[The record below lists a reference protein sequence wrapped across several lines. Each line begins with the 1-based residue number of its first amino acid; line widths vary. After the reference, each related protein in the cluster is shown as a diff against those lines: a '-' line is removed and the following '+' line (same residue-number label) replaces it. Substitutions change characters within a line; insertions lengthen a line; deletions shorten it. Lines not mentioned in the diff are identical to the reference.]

1 MVLFLQILLA
11 HLIGDFVLQPDS
23 WVKSKNHKKYG
34 SPKLYLHVLVHA
46 VILALMLGFDARYW
60 IGYVVIVLSHF
71 LIDVLKIWSQRFR
84 PRSRF
89 MFMVDQILHI
99 LVILLVVSFYEPV
112 TISFAGFLTYERLLL
127 ITALVIV
134 TFVAGVVVKVF
145 IARWNPDKIGG
156 KDLTKDKAGY
166 IIGILERLLVF
177 VFVVL
182 GRWEAIGFLIAAKSV
197 FRFGDLKEP
206 RERMLT
212 EYILIGTLASFGVAI
227 MLGLAYLHLVN
238 LYA

>member
-1 MVLFLQILLA
+1 MILFLKILLA

-23 WVKSKNHKKYG
+23 WVKSKNHQKFW
-34 SPKLYLHVLVHA
+34 SPKLYLHILVHA
-46 VILALMLGFDARYW
+46 FILAIFLGFDTRYW
-60 IGYVVIVLSHF
+60 LGYTIIILSHF
-71 LIDVLKIWSQRFR
+71 LLDVFKIWTQRFR
-84 PRSRF
+84 PGSRF
-89 MFMVDQILHI
+89 MFMVDQGLHI
-99 LVILLVVSFYEPV
+99 LLIILVVSIYEPISV
-112 TISFAGFLTYERLLL
+112 SFAGLLTYERLLL
-127 ITALVIV
+127 ITSLVVV

-145 IARWNPDKIGG
+145 IARWNPDLIGD

-177 VFVVL
+177 VFVLL

-227 MLGLAYLHLVN
+227 LIGLAYQHLVD
-238 LYA
+238 LPV

>member
-1 MVLFLQILLA
+1 MMLFLKILLA
-11 HLIGDFVLQPDS
+11 HLLGDFVLQPDS
-23 WVKSKNHKKYG
+23 WVKSKNHQKYS

-46 VILALMLGFDARYW
+46 VLLALMLGLDTQYW
-60 IGYVVIVLSHF
+60 LGYTVILFSHF

-84 PRSRF
+84 PGSRF
-89 MFMVDQILHI
+89 LFMVDQILHI
-99 LVILLVVSFYEPV
+99 LVIAWVVSFYEPV
-112 TISFAGFLTYERLLL
+112 KVSIEGILTYKMLLL
-127 ITALVIV
+127 ITCLIVV

-145 IARWNPDKIGG
+145 IARWNPDIIGD

-227 MLGLAYLHLVN
+227 MMGLAYLQLVQWN
-238 LYA
+238 G

>member
-1 MVLFLQILLA
+1 MMLFLKILLA

-23 WVKSKNHKKYG
+23 WVKSKNHKKYW

-46 VILALMLGFDARYW
+46 IILALMLGFDTRYW

-89 MFMVDQILHI
+89 MFLVDQVLHI
-99 LVILLVVSFYEPV
+99 LVIILVVSFYE
-112 TISFAGFLTYERLLL
+112 TISLSFTGLLTYERLLL
-127 ITALVIV
+127 ITSLVVV

-145 IARWNPDKIGG
+145 IARWNPDIIGD

-166 IIGILERLLVF
+166 IIGILERFLVF
-177 VFVVL
+177 VFVLL

-227 MLGLAYLHLVN
+227 LIGLAYQHLAN
-238 LYA
+238 LPV

>member
-1 MVLFLQILLA
+1 MILFLKILLA

-23 WVKSKNHKKYG
+23 WVQSKNLKKY
-34 SPKLYLHVLVHA
+34 SSSKLYLHLLVHA
-46 VILALMLGFDARYW
+46 VLLAVFLGFDTRYW
-60 IGYVVIVLSHF
+60 LGYAIIILSHF
-71 LIDVLKIWSQRFR
+71 LLDVFKIWTQRFR

-99 LVILLVVSFYEPV
+99 LVIAWVVSFYEPV
-112 TISFAGFLTYERLLL
+112 KVSFEGILTYKMLLL
-127 ITALVIV
+127 VTCLVVV

-145 IARWNPDKIGG
+145 IARWNPDVIGD

-227 MLGLAYLHLVN
+227 LIGLAYLQLVTMH
-238 LYA
+238 A

>member
-1 MVLFLQILLA
+1 MILFLKILLA

-23 WVKSKNHKKYG
+23 WVKSKNRKEYH
-34 SPKLYLHVLVHA
+34 SPKLYLHLLVHA
-46 VILALMLGFDARYW
+46 VVLALFLEFDTRYW
-60 IGYVVIVLSHF
+60 LGYTVIILSHF
-71 LIDVLKIWSQRFR
+71 LLDIFKIWTQRFR
-84 PRSRF
+84 PHSRF

-99 LVILLVVSFYEPV
+99 LVIVLVVSFYEPV
-112 TISFAGFLTYERLLL
+112 NVSFEKVLTYPLLLL
-127 ITALVIV
+127 ITCLVVV

-145 IARWNPDKIGG
+145 IARWNPDVIGD

-227 MLGLAYLHLVN
+227 MIGLTYLQLVN
-238 LYA
+238 LYP

>member
-1 MVLFLQILLA
+1 MILFLKILLA

-23 WVKSKNHKKYG
+23 WVKSKNRKEYH
-34 SPKLYLHVLVHA
+34 SPKLYLHLLVHA
-46 VILALMLGFDARYW
+46 VVLALFLEFDTRYW
-60 IGYVVIVLSHF
+60 LGYTVIILSHF
-71 LIDVLKIWSQRFR
+71 LFDIFKIWTQRFR
-84 PRSRF
+84 PHSRF

-99 LVILLVVSFYEPV
+99 LVIVLVVSFYEPV
-112 TISFAGFLTYERLLL
+112 NVSFEKVLTYPLLLL
-127 ITALVIV
+127 ITCLVVV

-145 IARWNPDKIGG
+145 IARWNPDVIGD

-227 MLGLAYLHLVN
+227 MIGLTYLQLVN
-238 LYA
+238 LYP